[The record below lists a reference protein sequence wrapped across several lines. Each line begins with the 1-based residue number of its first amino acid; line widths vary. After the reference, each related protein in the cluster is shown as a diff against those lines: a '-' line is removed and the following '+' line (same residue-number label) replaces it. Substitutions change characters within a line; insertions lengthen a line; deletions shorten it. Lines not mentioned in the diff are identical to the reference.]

1 MPPIDS
7 PCLRRALL
15 ATAVL
20 AVSSMLVPEE
30 SRAATSFAVI
40 GAPESLSVRV
50 QRGAAVSALRIPV
63 DARWTAPPG
72 ETIRSYRL
80 QKRVDGGAWAN
91 VALADPTKPRAVVT
105 LDSWRV
111 YGFRVA
117 ATDSAG
123 RLGAWSAESKIRAR
137 QAIQTEDQAGYSGAW
152 PRKASLSFLEGATRL
167 ASEAGASVEF
177 NVSQRGIAWV
187 ATQGPG
193 RGRAAVHVDGTR
205 VATVDLSATT
215 VRYRRVVWTR
225 AWPDPAE
232 RTVKIVVE
240 SPASNGVDLDGL
252 VVVEPPAPDPV
263 LVGAGD
269 IARCGST
276 STGDDQTATL
286 LDGFDG
292 TVFTAG
298 DNAYPD
304 GSIRDYEGC
313 YAPSWGRHRERTRPV
328 PGNHEYATPGAAGYK
343 EYFGSAAVRNGATW
357 YAYDLG
363 AWRVYALDSECALIG
378 GCGSTSPQGRWLA
391 TDLARHPRRCV
402 VAIWHRPRFS
412 SGLERGDVRM
422 AWMWRTLDD
431 AGAEVVVSG
440 HDHDYERFARKHSDG
455 TAAANGVRQFV
466 VGTGGAVLRPFGSVV
481 PNSVVRWNG
490 SFGVLVLRL
499 RPAGYSWRFAP
510 VAGSSFNDSG
520 SSPCL

>member
-1 MPPIDS
+1 MPQTES
-7 PCLRRALL
+7 PRTRRAVL

-20 AVSSMLVPEE
+20 AVGSMLVPEE
-30 SRAATSFAVI
+30 SRATTSFAVV
-40 GAPESLSVRV
+40 GAPESFSLRV
-50 QRGAAVSALRIPV
+50 QRDGVATALRIPV

-72 ETIRSYRL
+72 ESILAYRL
-80 QKRVDGGAWAN
+80 QSRVDGGAWTD
-91 VALADPTKPRAVVT
+91 VVLADPAKPRAALT

-117 ATDSAG
+117 AKDSAG
-123 RLGAWSAESKIRAR
+123 RLGAWSPESVIRTR
-137 QAIQTEDQAGYSGAW
+137 QALQTEENASYAGSW
-152 PRKASLSFLEGATRL
+152 PRKASLSYLEGATRL
-167 ASEAGASVEF
+167 SSESGASLEF
-177 NVSQRGIAWV
+177 KVSQRGIAWV

-215 VRYRRVVWTR
+215 VRYRRVVWSR
-225 AWPDPAE
+225 AWPDPAD

-240 SPASNGVDLDGL
+240 DPAIYGVDIDGL
-252 VVVEPPAPDPV
+252 LVVEPPAPDPM

-276 STGDDQTATL
+276 GDDQTATL
-286 LDGFDG
+286 LDGIEG

-304 GSIRDYEGC
+304 GSSRDFAECYE
-313 YAPSWGRHRERTRPV
+313 PSWGRHRERTHPV

-343 EYFGSAAVRNGATW
+343 EYFGPAAVRDGTTW

-363 AWRVYALDSECALIG
+363 AWRIYALDSECAAVG

-391 TDLARHPRRCV
+391 ADLARHPRRCV
-402 VAIWHRPRFS
+402 AAIWHRPLFS
-412 SGLERGDVRM
+412 SGLERGDIRT
-422 AWMWRTLDD
+422 AWMWRTLDA
-431 AGAEVVVSG
+431 AGAEIVVSG
-440 HDHDYERFARKHSDG
+440 HDHDYERFARTHSDG
-455 TAAANGVRQFV
+455 AAAANGVRQFV

-481 PNSVVRWNG
+481 ANSVARWNG
-490 SFGVLVLRL
+490 SFGVVVLRL
-499 RPAGYSWRFAP
+499 RPAGYNWRFAP
-510 VAGSSFNDSG
+510 VGGSTFQDTG
-520 SSPCL
+520 TTTCL